1 MGRKLLLAVAIV
13 LSAASPAR
21 SEPYNTCS
29 EPYQPSIPYDFD
41 DEDDFAFHRIRV
53 QSYVAEAEQYSEC
66 LEGLVQDIR
75 EA

>member
-53 QSYVAEAEQYSEC
+53 
-66 LEGLVQDIR
+66 
-75 EA
+75 